1 MTKQFLVIN
10 LLAAPKTRLTA
21 PPSIIIQ
28 AIADPPPASGA
39 ALATQEPAQTPA
51 QHAHKAEP
59 PQAMSI
65 TALFQRPTL
74 QQEGARHQHPAQ
86 IYQKTHA
93 QQPQAAPGAALQ
105 MTMKEDASQ
114 AQHVILA
121 KELLLRLVVDVL
133 LNVQIP

>member
-1 MTKQFLVIN
+1 LLHALQITKSTVDPSQEAT
-10 LLAAPKTRLTA
+10 LAETQPV
-21 PPSIIIQ
+21 
-28 AIADPPPASGA
+28 SGA
-39 ALATQEPAQTPA
+39 ALAAQEPAQTPA
-51 QHAHKAEP
+51 QHAQKAEP

-74 QQEGARHQHPAQ
+74 QQEGTRHQHPAQ